1 LRSENRWLFAATC
14 LGTIATVAACGPRE
28 ITATLVVQTEDAPSQ
43 QVSRTAEILAERFS
57 EIRPTMFSTVMPTV
71 SGHTITFTFRGESLG
86 EQSLRPL
93 ALTRG
98 VLTIAPADHP
108 EEVWVTDLDIVDV
121 RVFMTEQGPML
132 SLRVTP
138 EAGGRL
144 LEGTSKNIGRKAVT
158 TWEGRTLISATI
170 SGAFSTQFQLPVPS
184 VEESHVLLNVLRH
197 GRLPAAVTSFE
208 YRAASASGK

>member
-1 LRSENRWLFAATC
+1 
-14 LGTIATVAACGPRE
+14 PRE

-158 TWEGRTLISATI
+158 T
-170 SGAFSTQFQLPVPS
+170 
-184 VEESHVLLNVLRH
+184 
-197 GRLPAAVTSFE
+197 
-208 YRAASASGK
+208 